1 MKTININGK
10 DYTVEELT
18 SILENAKSVNAMKEV
33 YLFNGTTEEAFEE
46 LYKNIPPHIKATA
59 KEEMI
64 VNFYNKNV
72 NPDWNNLNQPK
83 YFPWFCLGDGFCFYR
98 VNYCFSFANAS
109 SRLCFLRKEDCLEA
123 VEKFKHIYENSR
135 NK

>member
-18 SILENAKSVNAMKEV
+18 SILENAKSVNPMKEV
-33 YLFNGTTEEAFEE
+33 YLFNSTTEEAFEE

-59 KEEMI
+59 QEEMI

-83 YFPWFCLGDGFCFYR
+83 YLPWFYLGDRFCFDDVY
-98 VNYCFSFANAS
+98 NYCRGAITS